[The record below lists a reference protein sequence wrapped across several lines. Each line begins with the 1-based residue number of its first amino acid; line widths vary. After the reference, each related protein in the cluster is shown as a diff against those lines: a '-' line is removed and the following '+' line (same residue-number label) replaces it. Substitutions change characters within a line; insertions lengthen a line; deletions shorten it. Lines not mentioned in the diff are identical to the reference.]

1 MEQYSIIG
9 VAGDTVFVEGELLG
23 DQLIA
28 MFPKISFVKD
38 MRSRRPLLPP
48 GHTFGSMLLANFFG
62 RAAHAL
68 SSVINAF
75 FDSLHCYTC

>member
-38 MRSRRPLLPP
+38 MRCRPTSFP
-48 GHTFGSMLLANFFG
+48 GAHVRFH
-62 RAAHAL
+62 AAY
-68 SSVINAF
+68 
-75 FDSLHCYTC
+75 SLHFPSSSCSLRGYQCDF